1 MDESSPTGSEPDRP
15 FVILLPV
22 FNDWE
27 ALALLLRQLD
37 DVVQSC
43 GIAANVLIID
53 DASTRTADQEL
64 PTPHVRSLGR
74 IDVLRLRRNLGH
86 QRAIAVGLAY
96 IADKVPCEAVILM
109 DSDGEDSPADVPRLL
124 AKYRQDG
131 GEKII
136 FAERARRS
144 ETRLFRTF
152 YALYRWLHLALTG
165 VRVRVGNFSVIPA
178 SRVASLAVVSE
189 MWNHY
194 SAAAFK
200 SKQPFDMV
208 PAERAKRLAGK
219 SKMNF
224 VGLVAHGL
232 SAVSVYSEIVGV
244 RLLVLTCGLIAVA
257 LVGLGYVL
265 GVKLFTES
273 NIPGWATY
281 TASVLVVI
289 LMQATMFSLIFCFVI
304 LGGRQ
309 TTGFLPLRDYQ
320 HFVSSITQVACRGV
334 VGQPF

>member
-1 MDESSPTGSEPDRP
+1 MDESSPTGSDPDRP
-15 FVILLPV
+15 FIILLPV

-27 ALALLLRQLD
+27 AVSLLLRHLD
-37 DVVQSC
+37 DVVQTC
-43 GIAANVLIID
+43 GIKANVLIID
-53 DASTRTADQEL
+53 DASARAAAEAL
-64 PTPHVRSLGR
+64 APPSVRALGK

-96 IADKVPCEAVILM
+96 IADKIACEGVILM
-109 DSDGEDSPADVPRLL
+109 DSDGEDNPADIPRLL
-124 AKYRQDG
+124 AKYREEGRD
-131 GEKII
+131 KII

-152 YALYRWLHLALTG
+152 YALYRWLHLILTG

-200 SKQPFDMV
+200 SKQPFAMV
-208 PAERAKRLAGK
+208 PTERAHRLAGQ

-244 RLLVLTCGLIAVA
+244 RLLVLTCGLIGVA
-257 LVGLGYVL
+257 LVSLGYVI
-265 GVKLFTES
+265 GVKLLTES
-273 NIPGWATY
+273 SIPGWATY

-289 LMQATMFSLIFCFVI
+289 LMQASMFSLIFCFVI
-304 LGGRQ
+304 LAGRQ
-309 TTGFLPLRDYQ
+309 NTGFLPLRDYQ
-320 HFVSSITQVACRGV
+320 YFIGSSTRVSVTPAPQND
-334 VGQPF
+334 